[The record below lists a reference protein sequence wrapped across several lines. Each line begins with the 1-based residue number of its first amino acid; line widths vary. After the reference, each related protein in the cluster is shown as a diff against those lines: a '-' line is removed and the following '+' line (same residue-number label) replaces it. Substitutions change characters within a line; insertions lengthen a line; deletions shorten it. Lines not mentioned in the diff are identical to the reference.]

1 LAQEGATVLAGTPES
16 FGKRLRS
23 ELARWTRLIKDA
35 NITMPFQENPMS
47 SVAVAPME
55 TPTTAR
61 DLVVDFSRFAATIDA
76 ARLDAKVVKAV
87 KTNILDTL
95 SCALAGS
102 SAKAIAE
109 VAGLVR
115 DWGGATQADVFVLG
129 GKFPAHH
136 AAWVNGGMAH
146 ARDYDD
152 THDAAILHAGVTAV
166 PAAIAAGQLHGS
178 LSGADLIAAVA
189 AGLEVTCRLGVAIQV
204 DITESGFI
212 YTSLLGYFGA
222 TAAAGRALGLTP
234 EEMLNAFGI
243 VYSSVA
249 GNHQVTR
256 DASLMKR
263 LQPGLA
269 AQAAVVAVQLAKRGI
284 RGAQHVFDGADGF
297 FRVYLRNRVDGEVA
311 RKDLGRRFELLNLS
325 YKPYP
330 CCRDTH
336 TSIDAVLQLRAQA
349 PRPASEI
356 ESIRVGVTGPG
367 YQMVCVPEPV
377 RLAPKTIVEAQFSI
391 PYTVAAAWIDGPL
404 GMKHFSDEGLQRS
417 DILSLAARVQP
428 YVDEEIDRE
437 WRRFIPPARVSV
449 RFRDGQTVETRVN
462 YPKGHPQNMM
472 TEAEFAAKTA
482 DCANYVARPLPA
494 DTPQRLIATVDKLDA
509 LTDIAELVRV
519 VT

>member
-1 LAQEGATVLAGTPES
+1 MTSAARVEKTLQATTPDLVTD
-16 FGKRLRS
+16 F
-23 ELARWTRLIKDA
+23 AHFAA
-35 NITMPFQENPMS
+35 NIDS
-47 SVAVAPME
+47 
-55 TPTTAR
+55 
-61 DLVVDFSRFAATIDA
+61 
-76 ARLDAKVVKAV
+76 ARLDAAVINAV

-109 VAGLVR
+109 VSGLVKA
-115 DWGGATQADVFVLG
+115 WGGAPQADMFVFG

-136 AAWVNGGMAH
+136 AAWVNGGMSH

-152 THDAAILHAGVTAV
+152 THDAAILHAGVSAV
-166 PAAIAAGQLHGS
+166 PAAIAAGQLRGG
-178 LSGADLIAAVA
+178 LSGAELIAAVA

-204 DITESGFI
+204 DIVDSGFI

-234 EEMLNAFGI
+234 DEMLNAFGI

-269 AQAAVVAVQLAKRGI
+269 AQAAVVAVQLAKLGI
-284 RGAQHVFDGADGF
+284 RGAQQVFDGADGF

-311 RKDLGRRFELLNLS
+311 RKDLGKRFELLNLS

-330 CCRDTH
+330 CCRDVH
-336 TSIDAVLQLRAQA
+336 TTADAVLQLRAKA
-349 PRPASEI
+349 KRPASDI
-356 ESIRVGVTGPG
+356 QSIRVGTTAPG

-391 PYTVAAAWIDGPL
+391 PYAAAAAWIDGGL
-404 GMKHFSDEGLQRS
+404 AMKHFTDEGLQRA
-417 DILSLAARVQP
+417 DILELTSRVQP
-428 YVDEEIDRE
+428 YVDAEIDRD
-437 WRRFIPPARVSV
+437 WHRFIPPARVTIQ
-449 RFRDGQTVETRVN
+449 FRDGQTLEARVN
-462 YPKGHPQNMM
+462 HPKGHPKNAMS
-472 TEAEFAAKTA
+472 EAEFAAKTR
-482 DCANYVARPLPA
+482 DCATFAEVPLPPDTA
-494 DTPQRLIATVDKLDA
+494 DRLMGTMGKLESLPDLTELMRVMTGQR
-509 LTDIAELVRV
+509 
-519 VT
+519 

>member
-1 LAQEGATVLAGTPES
+1 MTSA
-16 FGKRLRS
+16 
-23 ELARWTRLIKDA
+23 
-35 NITMPFQENPMS
+35 
-47 SVAVAPME
+47 AVAE
-55 TPTTAR
+55 TNGAVATT
-61 DLVVDFSRFAATIDA
+61 DLVVDLARFAATIDA
-76 ARLDAKVVKAV
+76 ARLDAAVVKAV

-109 VAGLVR
+109 VSGLVR
-115 DWGGATQADVFVLG
+115 EWGGAPQADMFVFG

-136 AAWVNGGMAH
+136 VAWVNSGMSH

-152 THDAAILHAGVTAV
+152 THDAAILHAGVSAV
-166 PAAIAAGQLHGS
+166 PAAIAAGQLRGR
-178 LSGADLIAAVA
+178 LSGADLVAAVA
-189 AGLEVTCRLGVAIQV
+189 AGLEVTCRLGVAIKV
-204 DITESGFI
+204 DIIETGFI

-222 TAAAGRALGLTP
+222 TAAAGRALGLTAD
-234 EEMLNAFGI
+234 EMLNAFGI

-269 AQAAVVAVQLAKRGI
+269 AQAAVVAVQLAKHGI
-284 RGAQHVFDGADGF
+284 RGAQNVFEGADGF
-297 FRVYLRNRVDGEVA
+297 FRVYLHGRVDGDVV
-311 RKDLGRRFELLNLS
+311 RKDLGRRFELTNLS

-336 TSIDAVLQLRAQA
+336 TSIDAILQLRAKA
-349 PRPASEI
+349 PRPARDI

-367 YQMVCVPEPV
+367 YQMVCVPEAV

-404 GMKHFSDEGLQRS
+404 GMRHFTDEGVQRG
-417 DILSLAARVQP
+417 DILELASRVKP

-437 WRRFIPPARVSV
+437 WSRFVPPARVTV
-449 RFRDGQTVETRVN
+449 RFRDGQTEETRVN
-462 YPKGHPQNMM
+462 YPKGHPKNVM
-472 TEAEFAAKTA
+472 TQAEFAAKTE
-482 DCANYVARPLPA
+482 DCATYAASPLPA
-494 DTPQRLIATVDKLDA
+494 GTAARLISTTATLES
-509 LTDIAELVRV
+509 LPDIAEQVLVMTRHS
-519 VT
+519 